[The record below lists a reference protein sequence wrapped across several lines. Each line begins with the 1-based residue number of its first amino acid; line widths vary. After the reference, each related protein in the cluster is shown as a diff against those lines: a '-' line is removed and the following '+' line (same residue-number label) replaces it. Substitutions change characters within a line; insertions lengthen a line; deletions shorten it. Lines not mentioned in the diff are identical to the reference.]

1 MYYNNSR
8 VVPRVYIWINKILF
22 YKMVKLLYK
31 RCRLVEATSKC
42 FPWAYFSIENTTTT
56 WCAREYVNAYY
67 VKFEYLIKCMSEQFH
82 HNTAHSLF
90 VHIFKSCC
98 IYCVLRFSDFRV
110 HSTHYTALKN
120 GMRKSTFLYFYSF
133 QFIIL
138 LFVCVFFCLDAWAF
152 KTIFFLSFVAVGI
165 SFKMRVSFD
174 EFSCRESTIRKV
186 YSRRC
191 CSFLTGIYKHNN
203 WQCTH

>member
-110 HSTHYTALKN
+110 HSTHYTALKTEC
-120 GMRKSTFLYFYSF
+120 GSQLFYTFIHFNSLYYY
-133 QFIIL
+133 L
-138 LFVCVFFCLDAWAF
+138 CVFFFVLTLEHL
-152 KTIFFLSFVAVGI
+152 KQSFFFRLLLLVFHLKCAYRSTNFHVGRAQFEKFI
-165 SFKMRVSFD
+165 QEDVVHF
-174 EFSCRESTIRKV
+174 
-186 YSRRC
+186 
-191 CSFLTGIYKHNN
+191 
-203 WQCTH
+203 